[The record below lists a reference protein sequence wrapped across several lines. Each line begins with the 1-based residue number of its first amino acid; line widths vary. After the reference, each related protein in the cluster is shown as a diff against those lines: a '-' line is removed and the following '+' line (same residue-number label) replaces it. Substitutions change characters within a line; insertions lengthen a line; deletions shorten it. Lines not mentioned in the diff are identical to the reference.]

1 MPVLA
6 QFSSILRA
14 GYASPR
20 CGLWN
25 LNCKEVREVLVDFSP
40 LGLGLGLLRYHLT
53 RCNHLAIHTT
63 KIASRAVLFFLC
75 RGLVICGLIICPFKT
90 VWKYF
95 GDEHQWGP
103 AILMFTRLQ
112 PFDTS
117 PVGSQLLLLSH
128 AAGKVCRQQGWQW
141 QVCSLPKGRV
151 GGSMR
156 PCRACPCGH
165 LGTLRLHPVF

>member
-63 KIASRAVLFFLC
+63 KIASRAVLFFCVEGLSFVDWSFVRSKPFGNTLGMNINEDQLFWCSQGYSLLTRPRLVANSCCWATLQGKCAANKDDSDKCVRC
-75 RGLVICGLIICPFKT
+75 RKAGLVVRC
-90 VWKYF
+90 V
-95 GDEHQWGP
+95 P
-103 AILMFTRLQ
+103 AELVHVVT
-112 PFDTS
+112 
-117 PVGSQLLLLSH
+117 
-128 AAGKVCRQQGWQW
+128 
-141 QVCSLPKGRV
+141 
-151 GGSMR
+151 
-156 PCRACPCGH
+156 
-165 LGTLRLHPVF
+165 